1 MPNDVSY
8 FQIEGD
14 PTTYSFNDADAE
26 ARFAGKV
33 NKAGDTMTGGLIVT
47 NNTPVRLQDTA
58 ITIGTTPSTT
68 HNGAGVQLADS
79 AGTVFGNFRPIYFND
94 GRLGPSVSCYRNVG
108 GSWRSNI
115 LGLMV
120 DDNGDASVYITSPQA
135 WRDALLAVPTSRTIN
150 GKALTADITLTA
162 SDVGAIPATGSAAVF
177 IGSAGT
183 WANSALALPTTATG
197 TNSTQ
202 NVTFSLPSGAT
213 LVGVSLSA
221 SSAAIAIMSNRII
234 SNTTAQVRCYSL
246 ASGSTFTWAYVT
258 ARPLYTL

>member
-26 ARFAGKV
+26 AKFATKV

-68 HNGAGVQLADS
+68 HNGAGLQLADS
-79 AGTVFGNFRPIYFND
+79 AGTLFGFLRPIYFDD
-94 GRLGPSVSCYRNVG
+94 GRLGPSISIYRTIG
-108 GSWRSNI
+108 GTSKGNI

-120 DDNGDASVYITSPQA
+120 DDNGDASVYVTAPQA
-135 WRDALLAVPTSRTIN
+135 WRDALFAVPNFRTIN
-150 GKALTADITLTA
+150 GKALTANITLTA
-162 SDVGAIPATGSAAVF
+162 DDVDAIPATGSAAVF
-177 IGSAGT
+177 IGAAGT
-183 WANSALALPTTATG
+183 WANSSATLPTTVNG
-197 TNSTQ
+197 TNAAQ

-213 LVGVSLSA
+213 LVGMLVSVSNTY
-221 SSAAIAIMSNRII
+221 ICIMSKRIVN
-234 SNTTAQVRCYSL
+234 NTTGQVRCYNIS
-246 ASGSTFTWAYVT
+246 SNSYTWANVT

>member
-26 ARFAGKV
+26 AKFATKV

-68 HNGAGVQLADS
+68 HNGAGVQLSDS

-94 GRLGPSVSCYRNVG
+94 GRVGASMSTYRTVG
-108 GSWRSNI
+108 GSVKGNI
-115 LGLMV
+115 LGLFI
-120 DDNGDASVYITSPQA
+120 DDNGDANVYITAPQA
-135 WRDALLAVPTSRTIN
+135 WREALLAVPTSRTIN
-150 GKALTADITLTA
+150 GKALTANISLTA
-162 SDVGAIPATGSAAVF
+162 SDVGAVPATGSAAVF
-177 IGSAGT
+177 IGAAGT
-183 WANSALALPTTATG
+183 WANSSLTLPTTATG
-197 TNSTQ
+197 TNATQ
-202 NVTFSLPSGAT
+202 NVTFSLPSVAT

-221 SSAAIAIMSNRII
+221 SNSAIAIMSNRII

-246 ASGSTFTWAYVT
+246 ASGTTFTWANVT

>member
-26 ARFAGKV
+26 ARFATKV
-33 NKAGDTMTGGLIVT
+33 NKAGDTMTGGLIIT

-108 GSWRSNI
+108 GFWRSNI

-120 DDNGDASVYITSPQA
+120 DDNGDASVYITAPQA
-135 WRDALLAVPTSRTIN
+135 WRDALSAVPTSRTIN
-150 GKALTADITLTA
+150 GKALTADITLDA
-162 SDVGAIPATGSAAVF
+162 SDVEAIPATGSAAVF
-177 IGSAGT
+177 IGAAGT
-183 WANSALALPTTATG
+183 WANSSLTLPTTVNG
-197 TNSTQ
+197 TNAAQ

-213 LVGVSLSA
+213 LVGMMVSVSNTY
-221 SSAAIAIMSNRII
+221 ICIMSKRIVN
-234 SNTTAQVRCYSL
+234 NTTGQVRCYNIS
-246 ASGSTFTWAYVT
+246 SNSYTWASVT

>member
-8 FQIEGD
+8 FRIEGD

-26 ARFAGKV
+26 AKFATKV

-58 ITIGTTPSTT
+58 ITIGTTPGTT
-68 HNGAGVQLADS
+68 HNGAGLQLADS
-79 AGTVFGNFRPIYFND
+79 AGTLFGYLRPIYFND
-94 GRLGPSVSCYRNVG
+94 GRLGPSIATYRTIG
-108 GSWRSNI
+108 GTTKGNI

-120 DDNGDASVYITSPQA
+120 DDNGDASVYVTAPQA
-135 WRDALLAVPTSRTIN
+135 WRDAISAVPTSRMVN
-150 GKALTADITLTA
+150 GKALTANVALTA
-162 SDVGAIPATGSAAVF
+162 ADVGAIPATGSAAGF
-177 IGSAGT
+177 IGAAGT
-183 WANSALALPTTATG
+183 WANSSLTLPTTATG
-197 TNSTQ
+197 TNATQ

-221 SSAAIAIMSNRII
+221 SNSAIAIMSNRII

-246 ASGSTFTWAYVT
+246 ASGTTFTWAYVT